1 VCPLFQTK
9 VRRGVSAPSLL
20 QELTDDVSTSGRGGS
35 SPMPGAMLTIATGGR
50 LVDSV
55 SGTFTQ
61 LNHRHWE
68 LPTRPCQPSSSATPS
83 RAVSPAPSTHHSEED
98 SSIEENI
105 PELAV
110 PLRRRRATNDDSTSV
125 ADPTTATRAPA
136 QAMTSIPWNCLLDVC
151 FDAAPAPP
159 APHHQKTSPV
169 PPKPVSTVALKKG
182 MPEADSVPVS
192 SCTAGCMLAAAH
204 AGHCTLQRISG
215 KRQSRPSARLLESTA
230 PPPPPS
236 AAGSKR
242 AVTPDENV
250 SRGPPAV
257 AAPTPPVKRRL
268 AIADSDAHT
277 RVALMSRACGDV
289 SGMSPEAPRALPL
302 CETQPGQL

>member
-1 VCPLFQTK
+1 
-9 VRRGVSAPSLL
+9 
-20 QELTDDVSTSGRGGS
+20 
-35 SPMPGAMLTIATGGR
+35 MPGAMLTISSGGR

-61 LNHRHWE
+61 LNQRHWE
-68 LPTRPCQPSSSATPS
+68 RSTRPCQPSSTVTPT
-83 RAVSPAPSTHHSEED
+83 RAVSPAPSSHHSEED

-105 PELAV
+105 PELAA
-110 PLRRRRATNDDSTSV
+110 PLRRRRATNDAGTSV

-136 QAMTSIPWNCLLDVC
+136 QATTTIPWNCLLDVC

-159 APHHQKTSPV
+159 APYRPKPPPV
-169 PPKPVSTVALKKG
+169 PPMPPKPVSNVALK
-182 MPEADSVPVS
+182 EADSVSVS
-192 SCTAGCMLAAAH
+192 CCASGCMLAADH
-204 AGHCTLQRISG
+204 AGHCTTQRISG

-230 PPPPPS
+230 PPPPPD

-268 AIADSDAHT
+268 AVADAAAH
-277 RVALMSRACGDV
+277 ARAPV
-289 SGMSPEAPRALPL
+289 ISPGLR
-302 CETQPGQL
+302 

>member
-1 VCPLFQTK
+1 
-9 VRRGVSAPSLL
+9 
-20 QELTDDVSTSGRGGS
+20 
-35 SPMPGAMLTIATGGR
+35 MPGAMLTISSGGR

-61 LNHRHWE
+61 LNQRHWE
-68 LPTRPCQPSSSATPS
+68 RSTRPCQPSSTVTPT
-83 RAVSPAPSTHHSEED
+83 RAVSPAPSSHHSEED

-105 PELAV
+105 PELAA
-110 PLRRRRATNDDSTSV
+110 PLRRRRATNDAGTSV

-136 QAMTSIPWNCLLDVC
+136 QATTTIPWNCLLDVC

-159 APHHQKTSPV
+159 APYR
-169 PPKPVSTVALKKG
+169 PKPPPMPPMPPMPKPASSVAPKRDV
-182 MPEADSVPVS
+182 PEAGEPVS
-192 SCTAGCMLAAAH
+192 CCTAGCMLAGAH
-204 AGHCTLQRISG
+204 AGHCTTQRISG
-215 KRQSRPSARLLESTA
+215 KRQSRPSTRLLESTA
-230 PPPPPS
+230 PQPPPG

-242 AVTPDENV
+242 AVTPDENL

-268 AIADSDAHT
+268 AIPEAAAHA
-277 RVALMSRACGDV
+277 RAPLMSRACADV
-289 SGMSPEAPRALPL
+289 SGVSPEAPRAPPL

>member
-1 VCPLFQTK
+1 
-9 VRRGVSAPSLL
+9 
-20 QELTDDVSTSGRGGS
+20 
-35 SPMPGAMLTIATGGR
+35 MPGAMLTISQGGR

-61 LNHRHWE
+61 LDHRHWE
-68 LPTRPCQPSSSATPS
+68 LPTRPCQPSSSVTPT
-83 RAVSPAPSTHHSEED
+83 RAASPVPSMYHSED

-105 PELAV
+105 PELAA
-110 PLRRRRATNDDSTSV
+110 PLRRRRATNDAGTSV

-136 QAMTSIPWNCLLDVC
+136 QATTTIPWNCLLDAC
-151 FDAAPAPP
+151 FDAAPAVP
-159 APHHQKTSPV
+159 APYRPKPPPV
-169 PPKPVSTVALKKG
+169 PPMPPKPVSNVALK
-182 MPEADSVPVS
+182 EADSVSVS
-192 SCTAGCMLAAAH
+192 CCTSGCMLAADH
-204 AGHCTLQRISG
+204 AGHCTTQRISG

-230 PPPPPS
+230 PAPPPD

-268 AIADSDAHT
+268 AIANAAAHA
-277 RVALMSRACGDV
+277 REPIM
-289 SGMSPEAPRALPL
+289 P
-302 CETQPGQL
+302 PGLR